1 MSELK
6 PIVAFKKMYKKVKKN
21 PRWQPIFFT
30 MGMDKFPLNMMN
42 DYVVDH
48 FLQDLPLPD
57 YFYEHLIILSNQQ
70 KKELKKRLGNID
82 NLKITGLDLHF
93 DGHNGDHLLLYAKT
107 NQQIIYL
114 VGIGSHSDLF

>member
-1 MSELK
+1 
-6 PIVAFKKMYKKVKKN
+6 MYKKVKKN
-21 PRWQPIFFT
+21 PRWQPI
-30 MGMDKFPLNMMN
+30 LNGRVPFEHDERSPW

-57 YFYEHLIILSNQQ
+57 YFYEHPITLSNQQ
-70 KKELKKRLGNID
+70 KKELKKRLSNID

>member
-1 MSELK
+1 MNTRLPCLISK
-6 PIVAFKKMYKKVKKN
+6 RKN
-21 PRWQPIFFT
+21 
-30 MGMDKFPLNMMN
+30 
-42 DYVVDH
+42 
-48 FLQDLPLPD
+48 
-57 YFYEHLIILSNQQ
+57 S
-70 KKELKKRLGNID
+70 KKRLSNSD

>member
-1 MSELK
+1 MIPDVTPNGVFYLPPTGWLTS
-6 PIVAFKKMYKKVKKN
+6 FYN
-21 PRWQPIFFT
+21 PP
-30 MGMDKFPLNMMN
+30 
-42 DYVVDH
+42 
-48 FLQDLPLPD
+48 
-57 YFYEHLIILSNQQ
+57 YFYEHPITLSNQQ